1 MQFSRREVVEMYE
14 DGLQGLRETFD
25 MAADA
30 AAQGDVESNLRTL
43 PLMWRKDVE
52 LYIFSL
58 YDNAIDSDDFIY
70 IGSDEPDLDLRRK
83 NIAAL
88 RAWIA
93 KKKVTH
99 SYMRDTPELL
109 S

>member
-1 MQFSRREVVEMYE
+1 MQFSCREVVEMYE

-58 YDNAIDSDDFIY
+58 YDNAIDSDDSSTSGLMSPIS
-70 IGSDEPDLDLRRK
+70 ISDERTSRRCGPGS
-83 NIAAL
+83 
-88 RAWIA
+88 R
-93 KKKVTH
+93 
-99 SYMRDTPELL
+99 RRR
-109 S
+109 